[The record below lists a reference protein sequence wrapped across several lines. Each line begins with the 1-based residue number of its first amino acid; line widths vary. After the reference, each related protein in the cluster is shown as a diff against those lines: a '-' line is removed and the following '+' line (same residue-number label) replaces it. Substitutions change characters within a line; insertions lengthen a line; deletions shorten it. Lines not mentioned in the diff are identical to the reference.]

1 MKKFFSFVFVSLVL
15 VGCAATTFNHA
26 RSNANSVKSGMTI
39 QQAVAL
45 IGMAPT
51 HETATTLEWRS
62 GRAQTYDATPEGAI
76 SFQVKDGLIVG
87 VPEGGIFGNEARR
100 QFVEAW
106 AAKRDQEAAG
116 REKEV
121 MDAAEAARR
130 RSATLA
136 EQAEKARADR
146 AVEEAKMRAE
156 ISAEMQAAA
165 NARVACNMKSTCQ
178 KVFALAQ
185 IYIATETDQKIQ
197 VVTDSVIQTYNPT
210 EAGHVGASIIK
221 MPGRG
226 DNADVSL
233 SLSCKSDGLRETQSL
248 CRLKN
253 TRLYN
258 GFRPFIEHRLVQ

>member
-1 MKKFFSFVFVSLVL
+1 M
-15 VGCAATTFNHA
+15 GCAATTFNHA
-26 RSNANSVKSGMTI
+26 RSNANSVKNGMTI
-39 QQAVAL
+39 QQTVAL

-62 GRAQTYDATPEGAI
+62 GRAQTYDATTDGAI
-76 SFQVKDGLIVG
+76 SFQVKDGVIVG
-87 VPEGGIFGNEARR
+87 VPEGGIFGIEARR
-100 QFVEAW
+100 QFVTAW

-116 REKEV
+116 QRDQQEKEAIE
-121 MDAAEAARR
+121 AAEAARI
-130 RSATLA
+130 RSAELT
-136 EQAEKARADR
+136 EQDKRARAD
-146 AVEEAKMRAE
+146 AAMEEAKSRAE
-156 ISAEMQAAA
+156 ISAEIQAAA

-226 DNADVSL
+226 ENADVTL
-233 SLSCKSDGLRETQSL
+233 SLSCKSDGLHATQSL
-248 CRLKN
+248 CRVKN

>member
-1 MKKFFSFVFVSLVL
+1 
-15 VGCAATTFNHA
+15 
-26 RSNANSVKSGMTI
+26 
-39 QQAVAL
+39 
-45 IGMAPT
+45 
-51 HETATTLEWRS
+51 
-62 GRAQTYDATPEGAI
+62 
-76 SFQVKDGLIVG
+76 
-87 VPEGGIFGNEARR
+87 
-100 QFVEAW
+100 
-106 AAKRDQEAAG
+106 
-116 REKEV
+116 
-121 MDAAEAARR
+121 
-130 RSATLA
+130 
-136 EQAEKARADR
+136 
-146 AVEEAKMRAE
+146 MRAE